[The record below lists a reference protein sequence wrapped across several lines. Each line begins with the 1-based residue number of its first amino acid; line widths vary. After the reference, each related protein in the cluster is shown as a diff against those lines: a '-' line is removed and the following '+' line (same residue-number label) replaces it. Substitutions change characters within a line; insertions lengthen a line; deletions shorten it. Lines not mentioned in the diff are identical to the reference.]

1 MNREHVRKLLQGPFA
16 TVPTPFDENFRV
28 DYGRMY
34 EATQWWVENGLVNGK
49 SVLKV
54 AAAMGEGPQF
64 RDSEWPIL
72 LHTVVQ
78 AAQGRVPVM
87 GAISYKDTVRAIEDA
102 KVAHDMGVLANQV
115 TTPGLNSP
123 TEDDNLRF
131 FEDLSSAVDIGIM
144 VYNTHGMAGGA
155 ISVDGFRKM
164 VDFENV
170 VAIKWSPPV
179 ADRPIPGKYE
189 EIFELKHAFN
199 IIDNCFGPVRC
210 HKLGGRGY
218 VNHTVHTYPPHEIRV
233 WELLENGEY
242 DEAEKLY
249 HHVEGELNKWW
260 ETRQLDNSGGQAR
273 FAKAMMAAMGNPM
286 GASRPPSQP
295 VGDEDIKSLRELL
308 MQFGW
313 PVL

>member
-1 MNREHVRKLLQGPFA
+1 MSREQMRKLLQGPFA

-34 EATQWWVENGLVNGK
+34 EVTQWWVEMGLVNGK
-49 SVLKV
+49 SVIKV
-54 AAAMGEGPQF
+54 AAAMGEGPQL
-64 RDSEWPIL
+64 RDSEWPTL
-72 LHTVVQ
+72 LHTVVR
-78 AAQGRVPVM
+78 AAEGRVPVM

-102 KVAHDMGVLANQV
+102 KVAHDLGVVANQV
-115 TTPGLNSP
+115 TTPALNGP

-131 FEDLSSAVDIGIM
+131 FEDLSNAVDIGIM

-155 ISVDGFRKM
+155 VSVDGFRKM

-170 VAIKWSPPV
+170 VAIKWSPPP

-199 IIDNCFGPVRC
+199 IIDNMGLAIRG

-218 VNHTVHTYPPHEIRV
+218 INHTAEIYPPHELHV
-233 WELLENGEY
+233 WELMENGEY
-242 DEAEKLY
+242 DEAERLHY
-249 HHVEGELNKWW
+249 YVEGELNKWW
-260 ETRQLDNSGGQAR
+260 GTRQLDNSGGQAR
-273 FAKAMMAAMGNPM
+273 FKKAMMAAMGNPI
-286 GASRPPSQP
+286 GASRPPSLP
-295 VGDEDIKSLRELL
+295 VSDEDIKSLRELML
-308 MQFGW
+308 TFGW